1 MQNRLVRPKNYLYPE
16 VTTVSPMSR
25 LPLLTYDD
33 ADPQQ
38 RALWDNIVASR
49 GGALDLT
56 TADGRLAGPFETFVR
71 RPDLG
76 EHLIKVGGV
85 IRFGSSLDTRL
96 LELAITTVGA
106 HWQSEFEFWAHS
118 ALALEAGIGQS
129 IVDALAAGTAPVFTD
144 VAEQAIYDYTITLV
158 TTGHV
163 GQEIYDAAVEAVGVD
178 AVVDMTHT
186 IGYYSQ
192 ISFLL
197 NAFEVP
203 LPTGIE
209 PRFNAN

>member
-1 MQNRLVRPKNYLYPE
+1 
-16 VTTVSPMSR
+16 MSR

-56 TADGRLAGPFETFVR
+56 TAEGRLAGPFESFVR

-85 IRFGSSLDTRL
+85 IRFGSSLETSL

-118 ALALEAGIGQS
+118 ALALKAGIDPA
-129 IVDALAAGTAPVFTD
+129 IINALAAGDTPTFADP
-144 VAEQAIYDYTITLV
+144 AEQSIYDYTIALV

-163 GQEIYDAAVEAVGVD
+163 DKPTYDAALAAVDVD
-178 AVVDMTHT
+178 ALVDLTHT

-203 LPTGIE
+203 LPIGIE
-209 PRFNAN
+209 PRFKAN